1 MAGDLTAAIDQAMEI
16 CWDEGFGYNLGGM
29 AQSHAAGVD
38 CSGLIG
44 RVLHDNGFNYPS
56 YHVGTIN
63 MGPYLIAAGFT
74 EYNYTSSFQMQS
86 GDLVVMN
93 HLDMTGGH
101 TFFYVEDVFG
111 YTNSSGR
118 TASTGIVHR
127 AKVEASSSRT
137 SGYSYA
143 NGDPGTIPGDVNNPS
158 GPGDKPR
165 NGVGAY
171 WEVWCHAYSVLI
183 NGYDWTDPGDTVRV
197 YRYPG
202 GYTGGS
208 LYKYGAFFLY
218 NLLFRNRKHVRGLK
232 GLV

>member
-1 MAGDLTAAIDQAMEI
+1 MAGDLNAAIDQAMAI
-16 CWDEGFGYNLGGM
+16 CWDEGYGYNLGGM

-38 CSGLIG
+38 CSGLVG

-63 MGPYLIAAGFT
+63 MGPALIAAGFT

-86 GDLVVMN
+86 GDIVVMN

-101 TFFYVEDVFG
+101 TFFYVEDIRA
-111 YTNSSGR
+111 YTDPSADSANIG
-118 TASTGIVHR
+118 TVHR
-127 AKVEASSSRT
+127 AKVEASSTRGHT
-137 SGYSYA
+137 AAGDHRK
-143 NGDPGTIPGDVNNPS
+143 NGN
-158 GPGDKPR
+158 
-165 NGVGAY
+165 GAY

>member
-1 MAGDLTAAIDQAMEI
+1 MAGDLNAAIDQAMAI
-16 CWDEGFGYNLGGM
+16 CWDEGYGYNLGGM

-63 MGPYLIAAGFT
+63 MGPALIAAGFT
-74 EYNYTSSFQMQS
+74 EYNYNSSFQMQS
-86 GDLVVMN
+86 GDIVVMN
-93 HLDMTGGH
+93 HLDMSGGH
-101 TFFYVEDVFG
+101 TFFYVEDIRA
-111 YTNSSGR
+111 YTDPSADSANI
-118 TASTGIVHR
+118 GIVHR
-127 AKVEASSSRT
+127 AKVEASSTRGHT
-137 SGYSYA
+137 AAGDHRK
-143 NGDPGTIPGDVNNPS
+143 NGN
-158 GPGDKPR
+158 
-165 NGVGAY
+165 GAY

-232 GLV
+232 GLI

>member
-1 MAGDLTAAIDQAMEI
+1 MPGDLNAAIDQAMAI
-16 CWDEGFGYNLGGM
+16 CWDEGYGYNLGGM

-38 CSGLIG
+38 CSGLVG

-63 MGPYLIAAGFT
+63 MGPALIAAGFT
-74 EYNYTSSFQMQS
+74 EYNYNSSFQMQS
-86 GDLVVMN
+86 GDIVVMN
-93 HLDMTGGH
+93 HLDMSGGH
-101 TFFYVEDVFG
+101 TFFYVEDIRA
-111 YTNSSGR
+111 YTDPSADSANI
-118 TASTGIVHR
+118 GIVHR
-127 AKVEASSSRT
+127 AKVEASSTRGHT
-137 SGYSYA
+137 AAGDHRK
-143 NGDPGTIPGDVNNPS
+143 NGN
-158 GPGDKPR
+158 
-165 NGVGAY
+165 GAY

-232 GLV
+232 GLI

>member
-1 MAGDLTAAIDQAMEI
+1 MAGDLNAAIDQAMAI
-16 CWDEGFGYNLGGM
+16 CWDEGYGYNLGGM
-29 AQSHAAGVD
+29 AQSYSAGVD

-63 MGPYLIAAGFT
+63 MGPALIAAGFT
-74 EYNYTSSFQMQS
+74 EYNYTSNFAMQS
-86 GDLVVMN
+86 GDIVVMN

-101 TFFYVEDVFG
+101 TFFYVEDIRA
-111 YTNSSGR
+111 YTDPSADSANI
-118 TASTGIVHR
+118 GIVHR
-127 AKVEASSSRT
+127 AKVEASSTRGHT
-137 SGYSYA
+137 AQGDHRK
-143 NGDPGTIPGDVNNPS
+143 NGN
-158 GPGDKPR
+158 
-165 NGVGAY
+165 GAY

-208 LYKYGAFFLY
+208 LYKYGALFLY
-218 NLLFRNRKHVRGLK
+218 HLLFRNRKHVRGLK

>member
-1 MAGDLTAAIDQAMEI
+1 MAGDLNAAIDQAMAI
-16 CWDEGFGYNLGGM
+16 CWDEGYGYNLGGM

-63 MGPYLIAAGFT
+63 MGPALIAAGFT
-74 EYNYTSSFQMQS
+74 EYNYTSSFQMKS
-86 GDLVVMN
+86 GDIVVMN

-101 TFFYVEDVFG
+101 TFFYVEDIRA
-111 YTNSSGR
+111 YTDPSADSANI
-118 TASTGIVHR
+118 GIVHH
-127 AKVEASSSRT
+127 AKVEASSTRGHT
-137 SGYSYA
+137 AAGDHRK
-143 NGDPGTIPGDVNNPS
+143 NGN
-158 GPGDKPR
+158 
-165 NGVGAY
+165 GAY

-208 LYKYGAFFLY
+208 LYKYGAMFLY
-218 NLLFRNRKHVRGLK
+218 HLLFRNRKHVRGLK
-232 GLV
+232 GLI

>member
-1 MAGDLTAAIDQAMEI
+1 MAGDLNAAIDQAMAI
-16 CWDEGFGYNLGGM
+16 CWDEGYGYNLGGM

-63 MGPYLIAAGFT
+63 MGPALIAAGFT

-86 GDLVVMN
+86 GDIVVMN

-101 TFFYVEDVFG
+101 TFFYVEDIRA
-111 YTNSSGR
+111 YTDPSADSANI
-118 TASTGIVHR
+118 GIVHR
-127 AKVEASSSRT
+127 AKVEASSTRGHT
-137 SGYSYA
+137 AAGDHRK
-143 NGDPGTIPGDVNNPS
+143 NGN
-158 GPGDKPR
+158 
-165 NGVGAY
+165 GAY

-208 LYKYGAFFLY
+208 LYKYGAMFLY
-218 NLLFRNRKHVRGLK
+218 HLLFRNRKHVRGLK
-232 GLV
+232 GLI

>member
-1 MAGDLTAAIDQAMEI
+1 MAGDLNAAIDQAMAI
-16 CWDEGFGYNLGGM
+16 CWDEGYGYNLGGM

-38 CSGLIG
+38 CSGLVG

-63 MGPYLIAAGFT
+63 MGPALIAAGFT
-74 EYNYTSSFQMQS
+74 EYNYNSSFQMQS
-86 GDLVVMN
+86 GDIVVMN
-93 HLDMTGGH
+93 HLDMSGGH
-101 TFFYVEDVFG
+101 TFFYVEDIRA
-111 YTNSSGR
+111 YTDPSADSANI
-118 TASTGIVHR
+118 GIVHH
-127 AKVEASSSRT
+127 AKVEASSTRGHT
-137 SGYSYA
+137 AAGDHRK
-143 NGDPGTIPGDVNNPS
+143 NGN
-158 GPGDKPR
+158 
-165 NGVGAY
+165 GAY

-232 GLV
+232 GLI

>member
-1 MAGDLTAAIDQAMEI
+1 MAGDLNAAIDQAMTI
-16 CWDEGFGYNLGGM
+16 CWDEGYGYNLGGM

-38 CSGLIG
+38 CSGLVG

-63 MGPYLIAAGFT
+63 MGPALIAAGFT

-86 GDLVVMN
+86 GDIVVMN

-101 TFFYVEDVFG
+101 TFFYVEDIRA
-111 YTNSSGR
+111 YTDPSADSANI
-118 TASTGIVHR
+118 GIVHR
-127 AKVEASSSRT
+127 AKVEASSTRGHT
-137 SGYSYA
+137 AAGDHRK
-143 NGDPGTIPGDVNNPS
+143 NGN
-158 GPGDKPR
+158 
-165 NGVGAY
+165 GAY

-208 LYKYGAFFLY
+208 LYKYGAMFLY
-218 NLLFRNRKHVRGLK
+218 HLLFRNRKHVRGLK
-232 GLV
+232 GLI